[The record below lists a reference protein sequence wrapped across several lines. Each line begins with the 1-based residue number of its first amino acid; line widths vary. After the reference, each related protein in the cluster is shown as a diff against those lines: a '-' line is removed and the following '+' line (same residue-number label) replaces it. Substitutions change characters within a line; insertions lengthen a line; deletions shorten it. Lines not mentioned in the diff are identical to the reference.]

1 VRRLCDTAGHGYA
14 ERLLEVTRGTHAT
27 LHGVTEEGLTVP
39 DELSYR
45 VLGPLEVSRG
55 GRVLT
60 IRAGKLR
67 SLLAALLVSANRLV
81 PLDELVERLW
91 GQTPPPTARATLATY
106 VMRLRRILGGGSGE
120 DATGRAPILTRP
132 EGYLIDAAPE
142 QVDLG
147 RFDQLLAEAD
157 RHPHDPETVL
167 RLLAE
172 ALRLWRGPALV
183 DIPSESLHRDVAPRL
198 EEQRLHTIERRI
210 DTELALGRHAELVGE
225 LTALTTEHRLRER
238 FWHQLMLALYR
249 SRRQPDAL
257 DAYGRLRALL
267 IDEMGLEPSTEIR
280 ALHLRVLAED
290 PTLHEPDGH
299 PRQEA
304 PVAVPATWLTL
315 CQLPPDLSDFVG
327 RSELIERAT
336 SELLADPDRPGLPVV
351 AVTGAPGTGK
361 SAVAVRI
368 AHALR
373 AHFPDGQL
381 FVRLT
386 GGNGTGRDPAEVLGE
401 LLTATGL
408 GRDTLPEGLDARAA
422 AFRARLADRRVLLV
436 LDDAVRSSQ
445 VVALLPGTAS
455 CAVLVT
461 GRRMLSDIP
470 AAVGLR
476 LDSFVP
482 SDALELLCR
491 LAGLRR
497 VSEEPA
503 AAREIVDACGGLP
516 LAIRIVGARLAARP
530 LAGLSGLAERLADEQ
545 RRLDE
550 LRTGDLEVRAGL
562 ALSYSA
568 LSEPART
575 AFRRLGL
582 LGAVDVA
589 AWTVGVLT
597 RDEAGDGDGCDG
609 DGERLVEELVEA
621 NLLTETS
628 RDPTGEAR
636 YRPHDLVAL
645 YASELARADDQT
657 TSKAALRRLMDALLG
672 LADSAYRKLPTL
684 TLDEAPVEPA
694 DPPAVLPGRLIDR
707 LTTDGEAWLLAE
719 QHLLD
724 WAIRQCVDLGW
735 YTRASLLAE
744 RALARLDVQLPHDH
758 VVELLDL
765 VAGAARDAGDERIA
779 WRATWQRSMQV
790 ATRNLTTE
798 VLDSLAEAARVFKRL
813 DAPVDL
819 AYALASLAYFHS
831 ERQERTAALSLAEE
845 AVAAARESG
854 HRPAYATS
862 VRELASLLAEDDR
875 YDEAI
880 PLLDEALAIARDL
893 GGPVDEALV
902 LHRLTRY
909 ALEHGDLDRAA
920 ECSRASLE
928 AVAGVPELRARAYVS
943 AMAARVAIAR
953 GEGRQAVV
961 LAEGAREEFGRLGDR
976 FGEVAAIASLAEA
989 YLEDGRAADVIP
1001 LVDETLPAFADVG
1014 ATRHE
1019 QRLDEARAA
1028 ARRLLGV
1035 ATT

>member
-1 VRRLCDTAGHGYA
+1 MPTK
-14 ERLLEVTRGTHAT
+14 
-27 LHGVTEEGLTVP
+27 
-39 DELSYR
+39 LSYR

-60 IRAGKLR
+60 IRAGKHR

-81 PLDELVERLW
+81 PVDELVERLW
-91 GQTPPPTARATLATY
+91 GQNPPPTARATLATY
-106 VMRLRRILGGGSGE
+106 VMRLRRILR
-120 DATGRAPILTRP
+120 TGAGDEEPRRDPIRTRP

-157 RHPHDPETVL
+157 RHPHDPEAVL
-167 RLLAE
+167 GLLAD

-183 DIPSESLHRDVAPRL
+183 DIPSESLQRDVAPRL

-280 ALHLRVLAED
+280 ALHLRILAED
-290 PTLHEPDGH
+290 PTLHEADGH
-299 PRQEA
+299 VRHPA
-304 PVAVPATWLTL
+304 AVTVPATWLTL

-327 RSELIERAT
+327 RSELIAQAT
-336 SELLADPDRPGLPVV
+336 SALLPDHDRTGVPVV
-351 AVTGAPGTGK
+351 AITGAPGTGK

-368 AHALR
+368 AHSLR
-373 AHFPDGQL
+373 PRFPDGQL

-386 GGNGTGRDPAEVLGE
+386 GVGGASRDPAEVLGE
-401 LLTATGL
+401 LLTASGL
-408 GRDTLPEGLDARAA
+408 GRDALPEGLEARAA
-422 AFRARLADRRVLLV
+422 AFRARLADRKVLLV
-436 LDDAVRSSQ
+436 LDDAARSSQ

-470 AAVGLR
+470 GAVGLR

-482 SDALELLCR
+482 ADALDLLAR
-491 LAGLRR
+491 LAGSDR
-497 VSEEPA
+497 VAEEPA
-503 AAREIVDACGGLP
+503 AARAIVDACGGLP
-516 LAIRIVGARLAARP
+516 LAVRIVGARLAARP
-530 LAGLSGLAERLADEQ
+530 LAGLAGLAERLADEQ

-562 ALSYSA
+562 ALSYSG
-568 LSEPART
+568 LSASART

-589 AWTVGVLT
+589 AWTVGVLAART
-597 RDEAGDGDGCDG
+597 DGEPSEDGWA

-621 NLLTETS
+621 NLLTETG

-636 YRPHDLVAL
+636 YRPHDLIAL
-645 YASELARADDQT
+645 YAGELARADDDAT
-657 TSKAALRRLMDALLG
+657 TISALRCLMDALLG
-672 LADSAYRKLPTL
+672 LADAAHQKLSTV
-684 TLDEAPVEPA
+684 TIDEAPVEPA
-694 DPPAVLPGRLIDR
+694 DPPPILPVRMVDR
-707 LTTDGEAWLLAE
+707 LTADGEAWLLAE
-719 QHLLD
+719 QPLLD
-724 WAIRQCVDLGW
+724 WAIRRCVGLGW
-735 YTRASLLAE
+735 YVRAALLCE
-744 RALARLDVQLPHDH
+744 RALARLDIQLPHAH

-765 VAGAARDAGDERIA
+765 VAGAAREAGDERVA
-779 WRATWQRSMQV
+779 WRATWQRSMQM
-790 ATRNLTTE
+790 ATRQLTND
-798 VLDSLAEAARVFKRL
+798 VLESLAEAARVFDRL

-831 ERQERTAALSLAEE
+831 ERQDRTAALSLAEK
-845 AVAAARESG
+845 AVAAARGSG

-862 VRELASLLAEDDR
+862 VREFASLLAEYDR
-875 YDEAI
+875 YDEAV
-880 PLLDEALAIARDL
+880 PLFDEALAIARDI

-902 LHRLTRY
+902 LHRITRY

-920 ECSRASLE
+920 EASQASLD
-928 AVAGVPELRARAYVS
+928 AVAGVTEFRARAYVA
-943 AMAARVAIAR
+943 AMAARVASAR

-961 LAEGAREEFGRLGDR
+961 LAERAREEFGKLGDR

-989 YLEDGRAADVIP
+989 YLEVGRADDVIP

-1014 ATRHE
+1014 ATRHVE
-1019 QRLDEARAA
+1019 RLKNACAA
-1028 ARRLLGV
+1028 ARRALGGQS
-1035 ATT
+1035 

>member
-1 VRRLCDTAGHGYA
+1 MHSD
-14 ERLLEVTRGTHAT
+14 
-27 LHGVTEEGLTVP
+27 
-39 DELSYR
+39 LSYR

-55 GRVLT
+55 GHVLT

-81 PLDELVERLW
+81 PVDELVERLW

-106 VMRLRRILGGGSGE
+106 VMRLRRILGGGSGS
-120 DATGRAPILTRP
+120 DSGYDTASRAPILTRP

-157 RHPHDPETVL
+157 RHPHDPEAVL
-167 RLLAE
+167 GLLAE

-183 DIPSESLHRDVAPRL
+183 DIPSESLQREVAPRL

-257 DAYGRLRALL
+257 DGYARLRALL

-280 ALHLRVLAED
+280 ALHLRILAED
-290 PTLHEPDGH
+290 PSLHDADGH
-299 PRQEA
+299 ARPQPR
-304 PVAVPATWLTL
+304 PHVPAAWLTL

-327 RSELIERAT
+327 RTELIETAT
-336 SELLADPDRPGLPVV
+336 SALLPDPDRTGVPVV
-351 AVTGAPGTGK
+351 AITGAPGTGK

-373 AHFPDGQL
+373 ARFPDGQL
-381 FVRLT
+381 FVRLA
-386 GGNGTGRDPAEVLGE
+386 GGSGTGRDPAEVLGE
-401 LLTATGL
+401 LLTASGM

-422 AFRARLADRRVLLV
+422 AFRARLADRKVLCV

-445 VVALLPGTAS
+445 VVALLPGTSS

-461 GRRMLSDIP
+461 GRRMLSDVP
-470 AAVGLR
+470 GAVGLR
-476 LDSFVP
+476 LDSLVP
-482 SDALELLCR
+482 ADALDLLSR
-491 LAGLRR
+491 LAGQDR
-497 VSEEPA
+497 VADEA
-503 AAREIVDACGGLP
+503 AAADAIVAACGHLP
-516 LAIRIVGARLAARP
+516 LAVRIVGARLAARP
-530 LAGLSGLAERLADEQ
+530 LASLAGLAERLADEQ

-568 LSEPART
+568 LSAPART

-582 LGAVDVA
+582 IATVDVA
-589 AWTVGVLT
+589 AWTVGILT
-597 RDEAGDGDGCDG
+597 SDGDGEEPA

-621 NLLTETS
+621 NLLTETG

-645 YASELARADDQT
+645 YASELARADDAT
-657 TSKAALRRLMDALLG
+657 ANRSALRRLMDALLG
-672 LADSAYRKLPTL
+672 LADAAHQRLSTL
-684 TLDEAPVEPA
+684 TLDEAPVDPT
-694 DPPAVLPGRLIDR
+694 DPPAVLPGRIVDR
-707 LTTDGEAWLLAE
+707 LTSDGEAWLLAE
-719 QHLLD
+719 QALLD
-724 WAIRQCVDLGW
+724 WAIRRCVDLGW
-735 YTRASLLAE
+735 YDLAAHLAE
-744 RALARLDVQLPHDH
+744 RALARLDVQLPHAH

-765 VAGAARDAGDERIA
+765 IAGAAREAGDERIA

-790 ATRNLTTE
+790 ATRHLTDE
-798 VLDSLAEAARVFKRL
+798 VLASLTDAARVFSRL

-831 ERQERTAALSLAEE
+831 ERRDRTTALALAEE
-845 AVAAARESG
+845 AVAAARKSG

-862 VRELASLLAEDDR
+862 VREFGSLLAEYDR
-875 YDEAI
+875 YDEAL
-880 PLLDEALAIARDL
+880 PLFDEALAIARDI

-902 LHRLTRY
+902 LHRMTRY

-920 ECSRASLE
+920 EASRSSLD
-928 AVAGVPELRARAYVS
+928 AVADVPEFRARAYVA
-943 AMAARVAIAR
+943 AMAARVASAR
-953 GEGRQAVV
+953 GEGGQAVV
-961 LAEGAREEFGRLGDR
+961 LAERAREEFGKLGDR
-976 FGEVAAIASLAEA
+976 FGEIGAIASLAEA
-989 YLEDGRAADVIP
+989 YLEVGRAADVIA
-1001 LVDETLPAFADVG
+1001 LVEETLPAFADVG

-1019 QRLDEARAA
+1019 ERLAA
-1028 ARRLLGV
+1028 ARASASSRTGD
-1035 ATT
+1035 